1 MSQAPAGQPPNG
13 LIAVLHRVGGSVR
26 GVIGTLAPADRP
38 EAPADRQ
45 PALTDFKEFQA
56 SRSGEIAAWLD
67 EHGAG
72 PVVVVL
78 PASAVVCRTC
88 TLPEADAEHLAQAL
102 ALQAEAHQLT
112 AVPPHRRATAVLP
125 AAAGEMS
132 RSGVI
137 VDWPQRAGDREL
149 VGAADAEPQPWGKR
163 RVTFVPDVGC
173 VGALL
178 NGHRPDEPLLWF
190 DRGDGSLAL
199 AISHANGV
207 ILRAARVSA
216 AEADAWTDNVG
227 RVVAETALSVGHTPA
242 FTETLV
248 SAASQRIGSVDRN
261 AALVVPQQTIESL
274 RGRVDG
280 TPQDQRWWRDYG
292 VALGALVA
300 ASGQLAPLTRLRLSP
315 PVEHPSRARRVL
327 GALSQPASAA
337 KLAAVCVLIFLL
349 APLAFA
355 GLRLGLLKLKL
366 PDLETYRDEARQAE
380 VQLAMYS
387 ELEGKAWPMTKLLA
401 DLACGTP
408 QGIDLEQIH
417 VGADRVR
424 VSGRAKPDSEGNLT
438 AQQVVAL
445 MQQNLRDSRIFED
458 FSPSWSDPN
467 TFGAYEFTLSANVV
481 NAYRRHD
488 YPLDLDY
495 GAWTLAQRLYGDGS
509 PDPDAAGEDA
519 VSIPVSAAD
528 LPPEDAQSDTPPVNP
543 EKTAS
548 VIIPDK
554 TAPQANPDKA
564 AELANG
570 RTARDGSRK
579 RIHEPRPPGR
589 DMPAP
594 RGTDRTPGGALPAS
608 KDIPAPLTQE
618 QIDAMSLPE
627 AQETYARISR
637 ALQQARVDDETKE
650 RLWRDWRLIRD
661 RVRNLKSDKE

>member
-1 MSQAPAGQPPNG
+1 VSQAPAGQPPNG
-13 LIAVLHRVGGSVR
+13 PIAVLHRVGGSIR
-26 GVIGTLAPADRP
+26 GVIGTLAPAGRP
-38 EAPADRQ
+38 EAPADQQ
-45 PALTDFKEFQA
+45 PALTGFKEFQA
-56 SRSGEIAAWLD
+56 SRPGDIAAWLD

-88 TLPEADAEHLAQAL
+88 TLPEADPEHLAQAL

-137 VDWPQRAGDREL
+137 VDWPQGAGDREL
-149 VGAADAEPQPWGKR
+149 AGAADAEPQPWGKR

-227 RVVAETALSVGHTPA
+227 RVLAETALSVGHTPA

-248 SAASQRIGSVDRN
+248 NTASQRLGSVDRN

-280 TPQDQRWWRDYG
+280 TPQDLRWWRDYG

-337 KLAAVCVLIFLL
+337 KLATVCALIFLL
-349 APLAFA
+349 APLAFS
-355 GLRLGLLKLKL
+355 GLRLGLLKLEL
-366 PDLETYRDEARQAE
+366 PDLDTYRAEARQAE
-380 VQLAMYS
+380 VQLAMYR
-387 ELEGKAWPMTKLLA
+387 ELEGEAWPMTKLLA

-408 QGIDLEQIH
+408 QGIDLEQIR
-417 VGADRVR
+417 VGDDHIR
-424 VSGRAKPDSEGNLT
+424 VSGRAKPDSQGNLT

-445 MQQNLRDSRIFED
+445 MQQNLRDSQIFEK
-458 FSPSWSDPN
+458 FNPTWGDPN

-481 NAYRRHD
+481 NPYHRHD

-495 GAWTLAQRLYGDGS
+495 GAWTLAQRLYGDG
-509 PDPDAAGEDA
+509 PPKPDADGADV
-519 VSIPVSAAD
+519 VSIPDRVTD
-528 LPPEDAQSDTPPVNP
+528 LPPEDIASDAPPVDP
-543 EKTAS
+543 G
-548 VIIPDK
+548 K
-554 TAPQANPDKA
+554 TAPRTDPGEIAPPANPTKA

-570 RTARDGSRK
+570 RTARAGSRK
-579 RIHEPRPPGR
+579 RHEPRSPGR

-608 KDIPAPLTQE
+608 KDVPAPVTQE
-618 QIDAMSLPE
+618 QIDAMSLPV

-661 RVRNLKSDKE
+661 RVRGLKSHKE